1 MSMEH
6 HQLLRNL
13 AIKNNSANRGGG
25 VYANSSSLIVE
36 NCIFS
41 DNEAVD
47 YGGAFHSHGG
57 SPTIKNSIIH
67 NNTHTGSSWNG
78 GGLSFS
84 LVAMHLLSIVPLR
97 VIRMKY
103 HHMVLLFSV
112 FLVM

>member
-1 MSMEH
+1 M
-6 HQLLRNL
+6 RNL

-25 VYANSSSLIVE
+25 IYANSSSLIVE

-47 YGGAFHSHGG
+47 YGGAFHRHGG

-78 GGLSFS
+78 GGLSFFAGS
-84 LVAMHLLSIVPLR
+84 DALALESTIFTPTEAPRLASWVPP
-97 VIRMKY
+97 
-103 HHMVLLFSV
+103 FSSTTPPNA
-112 FLVM
+112 LP